1 MKWINRLAYG
11 AGQMQK
17 DLAASVLSIFSILYF
32 ENCLSIH
39 SVQVGSLW
47 LYGQVVNAVS
57 TPLIGYFSD
66 RATNQSEHLD
76 TVKQSFGEE
85 QSRLSRILVVLR
97 SRLGLSNR
105 KVWHLYGSLMLT
117 ISLPALFGQP
127 EQFAY
132 YPLWAKLLVCGSLLT
147 FVQIGW
153 AAVQIA
159 HLTMINS
166 LSTDQ
171 AERVLL
177 VSLRY
182 FFASVGDISTFLLSY
197 ILLQEKTPRETITLH
212 LVDEQSR
219 NTSTT
224 SPFISASNS
233 SRSFTGSQFTIKDM
247 PFFRNISLLLTAYG
261 ALFVICFQLC
271 VPERLPNVMEKGD
284 QLGSENEVG
293 GSIAA
298 SAPCILKKDP
308 VQAVPTF
315 IKSLD
320 EFQSLASQLN
330 ELGRRRSQ
338 MYTVSFSQTVNHAVE
353 SRLINPRPLRWYD
366 WFRMWRF
373 WVGCIIFTTT
383 RTSVTLSNVYL
394 SPFLLKTLKLEKSS
408 IVLMPLVIYGTS
420 LVTALIQHRITK
432 LTGRLGNT
440 LIGVIFSLS
449 YSTVIFFYQP
459 ENASQVMVYI
469 AAILLGIG
477 SAFNN
482 VVAIVVVSDMI
493 GTSQVQTAA
502 FVHGFAS
509 LMDKIFTGLSIQM
522 IQLTIPWLSYKDVE
536 VFIAGSFLLI
546 GGSLSVF
553 DYMYWSPNRPRKMAE
568 QKQNTLPPA
577 VNHDSRTF
585 KETVKI

>member
-1 MKWINRLAYG
+1 MKWVSRLAYG

-32 ENCLSIH
+32 ENCLSIQ
-39 SVQVGSLW
+39 SVQVGTLW

-66 RATNQSEHLD
+66 RATNQSENLG
-76 TVKQSFGEE
+76 TVKQPVGEE
-85 QSRLSRILVVLR
+85 QSKLTRIFIALKLR
-97 SRLGLSNR
+97 FSLSNR
-105 KVWHLYGSLMLT
+105 KAWHLYGSLLLT

-159 HLTMINS
+159 HLTMVNS

-197 ILLQEKTPRETITLH
+197 ILLQEKSPQEAITLH
-212 LVDEQSR
+212 LVDEQSG

-233 SRSFTGSQFTIKDM
+233 SRPPTGSQFTIKDM
-247 PFFRNISLLLTAYG
+247 PFFRNISLVLTAYG
-261 ALFVICFQLC
+261 VLFVICFQLC
-271 VPERLPNVMEKGD
+271 VPERLPNVLEDGD
-284 QLGSENEVG
+284 QRGSENEVDG
-293 GSIAA
+293 NH
-298 SAPCILKKDP
+298 L
-308 VQAVPTF
+308 
-315 IKSLD
+315 LD
-320 EFQSLASQLN
+320 ICRKA
-330 ELGRRRSQ
+330 
-338 MYTVSFSQTVNHAVE
+338 
-353 SRLINPRPLRWYD
+353 
-366 WFRMWRF
+366 
-373 WVGCIIFTTT
+373 IIH
-383 RTSVTLSNVYL
+383 RVYL

-459 ENASQVMVYI
+459 ENANQVMVYI

-509 LMDKIFTGLSIQM
+509 LMDKIFTGLSIQF
-522 IQLTIPWLSYKDVE
+522 IQLTIPWLSYRDVE

-553 DYMYWSPNRPRKMAE
+553 DYMYWTPNPLGKMAE
-568 QKQNTLPPA
+568 RKQTAISPT
-577 VNHDSRTF
+577 VNHDSWKS
-585 KETVKI
+585 KESVKV

>member
-1 MKWINRLAYG
+1 MKWVNRLAYG

-32 ENCLSIH
+32 ENCLGIQ
-39 SVQVGSLW
+39 SVEVGTLW

-66 RATNQSEHLD
+66 RATNQSENLD

-85 QSRLSRILVVLR
+85 QSKLTRILMALKLR
-97 SRLGLSNR
+97 FSLSNR
-105 KVWHLYGSLMLT
+105 KAWHLYGSLLLT

-159 HLTMINS
+159 HLTMVNS

-197 ILLQEKTPRETITLH
+197 ILLQEKSPQETTTLH
-212 LVDEQSR
+212 LIEEQSR
-219 NTSTT
+219 NISTS
-224 SPFISASNS
+224 SPFISSSNS
-233 SRSFTGSQFTIKDM
+233 SRALTGSQFTIKDM
-247 PFFRNISLLLTAYG
+247 PFFRNITLVLTAYG
-261 ALFVICFQLC
+261 VLFVICFQLC
-271 VPERLPNVMEKGD
+271 VPERLPNVLEKRD
-284 QLGSENEVG
+284 QRGSENEVDR
-293 GSIAA
+293 SLAA

-308 VQAVPTF
+308 VESMPEF

-330 ELGRRRSQ
+330 ELGRSRSQ
-338 MYTVSFSQTVNHAVE
+338 IYNKCFCQTVNHAVE
-353 SRLINPRPLRWYD
+353 SKLSNPRTLRWYD

-459 ENASQVMVYI
+459 ENANQVMVYI

-522 IQLTIPWLSYKDVE
+522 IQLTIPWLSYRDVE

-553 DYMYWSPNRPRKMAE
+553 DYTYWTLNPLRKMEE
-568 QKQNTLPPA
+568 QKQTTIPQTM
-577 VNHDSRTF
+577 NHDSWKS
-585 KETVKI
+585 KENVKV